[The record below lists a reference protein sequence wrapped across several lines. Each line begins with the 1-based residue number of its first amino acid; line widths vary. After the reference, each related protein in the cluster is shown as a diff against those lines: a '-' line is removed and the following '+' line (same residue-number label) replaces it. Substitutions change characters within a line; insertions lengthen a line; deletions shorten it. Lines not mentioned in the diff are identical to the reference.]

1 MVTWDKL
8 SKNPGAVE
16 IYRVFWRPVGAKG
29 SNKTD
34 IVEIKLVLHEL
45 ASETLYEVVIKAGN
59 ADGTSQLAEPVHFQ
73 TTAGLSVEQAPLM
86 SNVGEG
92 FGIFL
97 VVLIIIGAII
107 SVIYILHKKNLILF
121 IVKKPDRPWL
131 MRILSIL
138 LETHLFMN
146 RKYHY
151 RIQLEK
157 TTMSTSAAPPP
168 GPVNCQEHL
177 LSLPH
182 PRSQEETEVRQSCL
196 MEKFRTGVTEATHGE
211 GFVRM
216 K

>member
-1 MVTWDKL
+1 MVTWDKP

-34 IVEIKLVLHEL
+34 IVENKIVLHEL

-73 TTAGLSVEQAPLM
+73 ITDSLSVEQAPLM

-121 IVKKPDRPWL
+121 IVKKPDRPTVAFENPFYAIRNPPIYKQEGPLQDPAGENYNVHISSSSAWSSE
-131 MRILSIL
+131 LSG
-138 LETHLFMN
+138 
-146 RKYHY
+146 
-151 RIQLEK
+151 
-157 TTMSTSAAPPP
+157 TSSESATSSESGGDRWASL
-168 GPVNCQEHL
+168 GQE
-177 LSLPH
+177 
-182 PRSQEETEVRQSCL
+182 
-196 MEKFRTGVTEATHGE
+196 
-211 GFVRM
+211 
-216 K
+216 